1 MDLLLQLWGGSFYLL
16 NKILFSLSEGAPK
29 GESEDKSGKKGKLK
43 KNLRTAGWLIYIL
56 GVPAWVIILVG
67 HNNWIA
73 ASLEAGAIPAML
85 LGLYNSFQD
94 KQRNN
99 RALNSIATLCTYS
112 SLAFGLVYS
121 LVYFGGITSIT
132 QVLEIGAM
140 VGFLLGSYYLA
151 KDNPSGWLL
160 FILMNLSMASLMY
173 IQEKPILM
181 FQQLFSLSFVC
192 FGYFKSRSN
201 SRKSRIEEYA

>member
-1 MDLLLQLWGGSFYLL
+1 M
-16 NKILFSLSEGAPK
+16 
-29 GESEDKSGKKGKLK
+29 
-43 KNLRTAGWLIYIL
+43 
-56 GVPAWVIILVG
+56 IILVG

-73 ASLEAGAIPAML
+73 ASLEAGAIPAMM
-85 LGLYNSFQD
+85 LGLYNSFRD
-94 KQRNN
+94 KRHNN
-99 RALNSIATLCTYS
+99 KALNAIATLCTYG

-132 QVLEIGAM
+132 QILEIGAM

-160 FILMNLSMASLMY
+160 FMIMNLSMASLMY

-181 FQQLFSLSFVC
+181 FQQLLSLSFVC

-201 SRKSRIEEYA
+201 SRKNRIEEYA